1 MSSTFGR
8 SFRSFKPNRIRNSFV
23 VAYKNGRPT
32 TGFRPTI
39 LIRCRSSSV
48 FSTPDVLTP
57 RTSVI
62 SIAVIG
68 CR

>member
-8 SFRSFKPNRIRNSFV
+8 SVRSFNPNRIRNSLV
-23 VAYKNGRPT
+23 VAYMNGRPT
-32 TGFRPTI
+32 TCLRPTI
-39 LIRCRSSSV
+39 LIRWRSSSV

-62 SIAVIG
+62 SAAVIG